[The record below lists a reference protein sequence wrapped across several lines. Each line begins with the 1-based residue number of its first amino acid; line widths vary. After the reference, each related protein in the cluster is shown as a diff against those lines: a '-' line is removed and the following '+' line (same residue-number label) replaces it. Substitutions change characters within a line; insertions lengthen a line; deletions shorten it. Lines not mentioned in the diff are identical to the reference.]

1 MSGKSLAEPARV
13 DRRAARTRRLLHEA
27 LMRLIFR
34 KDYDSIT
41 VQDLLDEA
49 DIGRS
54 TFYAHYAGRDDLL
67 RKGFDRLQEEL
78 RAAQDR
84 LSGDGS
90 AAPLAFSAVV
100 FAHTAAYR
108 ENYRA
113 MVGTRGGSIVL
124 AEVRR
129 VLLSMVEP
137 ELDRMPDGGVPR
149 DLLAR
154 YIVDAFHSVLTWWL
168 ERRPQLAPEEVDR
181 MFRRLVLAPL
191 KLEESEAGLKPGAAA
206 TVRTLI
212 RA

>member
-1 MSGKSLAEPARV
+1 
-13 DRRAARTRRLLHEA
+13 
-27 LMRLIFR
+27 
-34 KDYDSIT
+34 
-41 VQDLLDEA
+41 
-49 DIGRS
+49 
-54 TFYAHYAGRDDLL
+54 
-67 RKGFDRLQEEL
+67 
-78 RAAQDR
+78 
-84 LSGDGS
+84 
-90 AAPLAFSAVV
+90 
-100 FAHTAAYR
+100 
-108 ENYRA
+108 

-191 KLEESEAGLKPGAAA
+191 KLEESEPA
-206 TVRTLI
+206 
-212 RA
+212 

>member
-1 MSGKSLAEPARV
+1 MSGKSLANPIRI

-67 RKGFDRLQEEL
+67 RKGFDRMQEEL
-78 RAAQDR
+78 RAAQNR
-84 LSGDGS
+84 LSGETR
-90 AAPLAFSAVV
+90 AVPLAFSAVV
-100 FAHTAAYR
+100 FAHTAEYR

-113 MVGTRGGSIVL
+113 MVGTRGGAIVL
-124 AEVRR
+124 AEIRR
-129 VLLSMVEP
+129 VLLAMVEP
-137 ELDRMPDGGVPR
+137 ELASVPHGDIPR

-168 ERRPQLAPEEVDR
+168 ERHPQLAPEAVNR
-181 MFRRLVLAPL
+181 MFRALVLPSL
-191 KLEESEAGLKPGAAA
+191 KLEESDPA
-206 TVRTLI
+206 
-212 RA
+212 